1 MVATRLRGDGI
12 SAQIFLQLDRADGVY
27 RPGEALRG
35 ACVIVTRAALRT
47 RAVTLHIIGDEIT
60 TLGPNVL
67 MTEHTHPY
75 QLAYPLWSASIEQDQ
90 LPAGEHTFTFTT
102 ALPPGL
108 PPTFNGE
115 LTKIAYRI
123 EVKIDR
129 ALLPDLRAER
139 PVTIRVPLLIDL
151 DKPVRASASLR
162 DGLTLELALA
172 AGGCYPGDHVTG
184 TLQLIGRPA
193 AEITAVTVEI
203 ASREKGQAREF
214 ADHVEHVRVRAEID
228 PAQLAGG
235 QPYPID
241 LPLPDDADPSF
252 VAQHSAKSRYV
263 RARVTLADGRALLAE
278 TVIRVGQR

>member
-1 MVATRLRGDGI
+1 M
-12 SAQIFLQLDRADGVY
+12 
-27 RPGEALRG
+27 
-35 ACVIVTRAALRT
+35 
-47 RAVTLHIIGDEIT
+47 TLHLIGDEVT

-67 MTEHTHPY
+67 MTEHTQPY
-75 QLAYPLWSASIEQDQ
+75 QLAYPLWSASMDQDQ
-90 LPAGEHTFTFTT
+90 LSAGEHAFAFAL

-115 LTKIAYRI
+115 LTKIAYRL

-129 ALLPDLRAER
+129 LLLPDLRAER
-139 PVTIRVPLLIDL
+139 PVVIRVPPLTDP

-172 AGGCYPGDHVTG
+172 AGGCYPGDHIVG
-184 TLQLIGRPA
+184 TLQLIGTPA
-193 AEITAVTVEI
+193 AAITGVTAEI

-263 RARVTLADGRALLAE
+263 RARVTLADGQTLLVEA
-278 TVIRVGQR
+278 VIRVGQR